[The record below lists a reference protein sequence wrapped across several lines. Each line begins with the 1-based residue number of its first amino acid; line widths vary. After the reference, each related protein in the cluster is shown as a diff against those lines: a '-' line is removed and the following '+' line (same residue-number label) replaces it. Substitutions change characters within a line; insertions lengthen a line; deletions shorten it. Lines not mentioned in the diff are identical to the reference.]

1 MLPRVMT
8 SNVRRSATR
17 ELEVYELS
25 DLVIDVARQRVTR
38 AAAEIALPKL
48 SFDLLLV
55 LIRAAPAVVSND
67 DLMAQVWSGLVVNP
81 ETVSQRVK
89 LLRDALGDDPR
100 APRYIAGLRGRGYRL
115 IPEVRSIAEN
125 SSYTPPQPGP
135 AQSSTESP
143 PLRPLE
149 VEMTSQPRARAR
161 TRVILGVVAALALM
175 GIATYAV
182 FALRPPPAAPKTDSV
197 SVVGLPPRTV
207 AVLPFENLS
216 SDPANKYLALGMAE
230 MVLNRLASVSGLVVI
245 ARASSFKAAEGSVDA
260 RETGK
265 VLNARYL
272 VEGSVQREGEKL
284 RVTARLID
292 AQSGAQLQA
301 LHFDRALADV
311 FSIQDEIAEKVAA
324 ALEASLSDTAAEK
337 PGARSANLNAY
348 LAYLQGRV
356 LLAKYTVDGFEGA
369 IEQFERAIA
378 LDPNFAAAYV
388 GLADAQV
395 SAAWRRGDG
404 DISRMN
410 EGPLAEKAAALID
423 KALAL
428 DPSLGEAYLVRASWV
443 DTQEEQAE
451 ADFRKGLELDPS
463 NGPGLTRFGEFL
475 TGRDGRVDE
484 GRAMLDRALLID
496 PLSVRAYYIRSN
508 LAATP
513 AEAEQMLLAALK
525 IDPQF
530 SLVLKQ
536 LSLMRSFQG
545 KFAEGVMLAERA
557 IAADPANQ
565 WSRQRQSAYSRYI
578 ELGDLA
584 AARDVIAGSDA
595 AGLAPF
601 QVFLYLDDWRAA
613 GEAVYDVPERLRS
626 AYNDWL
632 AAEAVR
638 DLALKTGDFPRAIR
652 FIESGGLGVAAPYE
666 LNLMNIFVAVPFA
679 HLLRA
684 NGQRAESEKVLDEAL
699 AWVNRKRDPTRDS
712 MVWWPLRRLRADMLA
727 LQGNRDAAV
736 AELAEALRSGERTD
750 WWYTIERDPLWDAMR
765 PDPRFQAIATE
776 ARAHAAAQR
785 ALLEEMRSKGEVPYR
800 PSQQ

>member
-1 MLPRVMT
+1 MA

-17 ELEVYELS
+17 ELGVYELS

-67 DLMAQVWSGLVVNP
+67 DLMAQVWPGLIVSP

-100 APRYIAGLRGRGYRL
+100 APRYIAGLRRRGYRI

-143 PLRPLE
+143 PLRPIE
-149 VEMTSQPRARAR
+149 VEMTSQPRAGAR
-161 TRVILGVVAALALM
+161 TRVILGVVAALAVM

-182 FALRPPPAAPKTDSV
+182 LALRSPPAAPKADSV
-197 SVVGLPPRTV
+197 TVVRLPPRTV

-216 SDPANKYLALGMAE
+216 SDPANKYLARGMAE
-230 MVLNRLASVSGLVVI
+230 MVLNRLASVSELVVI

-272 VEGSVQREGEKL
+272 VEGGVQREGEKL

-324 ALEASLSDTAAEK
+324 ALEARLSDTAAVK

-348 LAYLQGRV
+348 LAYLQGRA
-356 LLAKYTVDGFEGA
+356 LLAKFTVEGFEGA

-404 DISRMN
+404 DISRTN

-428 DPSLGEAYLVRASWV
+428 DPSLGEAYLVRAYWF
-443 DTQEEQAE
+443 TGEAQAE
-451 ADFRKGLELDPS
+451 ADYRKGLELDPS

-475 TGRDGRVDE
+475 TFSDGRVDE

-496 PLSVRAYYIRSN
+496 PLSVRAYYIRSS

-513 AEAEQMLLAALK
+513 AEAEQILLAALK

-530 SLVLKQ
+530 SLALKQ

-565 WSRQRQSAYSRYI
+565 WSRHRQSAYSRYI

-584 AARDVIAGSDA
+584 AARDVIAGSEA

-601 QVFLYLDDWRAA
+601 QVFLYLGDWRAA

-626 AYNDWL
+626 AYHTRL

-638 DLALKTGDFPRAIR
+638 DLALKTGDFARAIR
-652 FIESGGLGVAAPYE
+652 FIESGGLGIGAPYE
-666 LNLMNIFVAVPFA
+666 LNRLSVSAAVPFA

-684 NGQRAESEKVLDEAL
+684 NGQRAESEKLLDAAL

-712 MVWWPLRRLRADMLA
+712 MVWWPLRRVRADALA
-727 LQGNRDAAV
+727 LQGHRDAAV
-736 AELAEALRSGERTD
+736 AELAEAFQSGELTD

-765 PDPRFQAIATE
+765 SDPRFQAIAAE

-785 ALLEEMRSKGEVPYR
+785 ALLEEMRRKGEVPYR